1 MSSHLFESATALP
14 LPVAEVFPFFADI
27 ANLDRITPPELAF
40 RTLTP
45 GVQMREGALI
55 DHEIRLFGVP
65 MKWRTRIAR
74 WSPPAEFVDE
84 QVSGPYSEWV
94 HTHSFRD
101 DGRGG
106 TVMTDSVRYRL
117 PLFPFGEV
125 ALPFVRLQIARIF
138 RYREKAILR
147 VLGATRPTA

>member
-45 GVQMREGALI
+45 GVAMRAGALV

-74 WSPPAEFVDE
+74 WDPPVEFVDE
-84 QVSGPYSEWV
+84 QVSGPYAEWV
-94 HTHSFRD
+94 HTHRFRD
-101 DGRGG
+101 DGQSG

-117 PLFPFGEV
+117 PLAPFGEI
-125 ALPFVRLQIARIF
+125 AHPLVRFQIGRIF
-138 RYREKAILR
+138 RYREKMIR
-147 VLGATRPTA
+147 QVLGTA